1 MSLFPGTI
9 FTIPEDGGCY
19 VRRVKWARTL
29 VAALAAV
36 TFPLGL
42 ALAVYLTSAESMPT
56 VPQPVSAASASVSRT
71 PAVPSSRDD
80 KGGGRTGDSAPT
92 VTSGGGGG
100 SSSGGGGGSDSSG
113 GGHGSDDS
121 SGSDSSGSGGGG
133 HGGDD

>member
-1 MSLFPGTI
+1 
-9 FTIPEDGGCY
+9 
-19 VRRVKWARTL
+19 VKWARTL

-113 GGHGSDDS
+113 GGHGS
-121 SGSDSSGSGGGG
+121 GSRLELQCSREIRIRPVGRGTGIGIT
-133 HGGDD
+133 